1 MDQNIEKIKEEIL
14 EGEIVSYDE
23 LPEQLQNDREVILE
37 LALNSYGETLL
48 EMPED
53 CIWRKDKEIVM
64 AGVERY
70 LMDLN
75 AHEDM
80 DPVAAW
86 DLVDKSL
93 QQDEDLVNLIGE
105 EAP

>member
-23 LPEQLQNDREVILE
+23 LPE
-37 LALNSYGETLL
+37 
-48 EMPED
+48 D
-53 CIWRKDKEIVM
+53 CIWKKDKEIVM

>member
-1 MDQNIEKIKEEIL
+1 
-14 EGEIVSYDE
+14 
-23 LPEQLQNDREVILE
+23 
-37 LALNSYGETLL
+37 
-48 EMPED
+48 
-53 CIWRKDKEIVM
+53 M

-70 LMDLN
+70 LMGLN

-86 DLVDKSL
+86 DLVDISL

>member
-1 MDQNIEKIKEEIL
+1 MPKWKNSVFEFTNYENEDKTISFETEHQYRWGHCFIRVNDDEKIED
-14 EGEIVSYDE
+14 IVGDPNDE
-23 LPEQLQNDREVILE
+23 LNEF
-37 LALNSYGETLL
+37 
-48 EMPED
+48 
-53 CIWRKDKEIVM
+53 
-64 AGVERY
+64 
-70 LMDLN
+70 LN

>member
-1 MDQNIEKIKEEIL
+1 
-14 EGEIVSYDE
+14 
-23 LPEQLQNDREVILE
+23 
-37 LALNSYGETLL
+37 
-48 EMPED
+48 
-53 CIWRKDKEIVM
+53 M

-70 LMDLN
+70 LLGLH

-93 QQDEDLVNLIGE
+93 QPDDDLVNLIGT